1 MANRKTM
8 GLVLLVIGIVVLI
21 VSLLAD
27 TIGIGGSASVF
38 GFKQILGTVVGAVL
52 AVAGLVV
59 MIRK

>member
-8 GLVLLVIGIVVLI
+8 GAVLLAIGIVLTV

-27 TIGIGGSASVF
+27 TIGIGGSSIF

-59 MIRK
+59 MARK